1 MIIFKL
7 SDEILKSKTTSKQV
21 AYFLVSITFI
31 NLALSHLHTYP
42 LVAYFRVTQLGNT
55 NLSQLK

>member
-21 AYFLVSITFI
+21 AYFLVSITFM
-31 NLALSHLHTYP
+31 NLTLSHLHTYP
-42 LVAYFRVTQLGNT
+42 PCCIL
-55 NLSQLK
+55 